1 MTDNDNSDLDIDIDV
16 ESHLCHKLRT
26 QILTAVHTFHTQIH
40 PCVHK
45 INIGDR
51 IQAGAQVKTESK
63 KCAQAA
69 ALHAQ
74 SYCYL
79 HSLPHCSG
87 LSSTRTS
94 H

>member
-1 MTDNDNSDLDIDIDV
+1 MKIAHTNIDCAL
-16 ESHLCHKLRT
+16 SLSS
-26 QILTAVHTFHTQIH
+26 HTQIH

-51 IQAGAQVKTESK
+51 IQAGAQVKTESE

-79 HSLPHCSG
+79 RSLSPCSG
-87 LSSTRTS
+87 LSSTCAS
-94 H
+94 Q